1 MDNDQSDPAAEPASR
16 RPDAILK
23 EKPAPLRIEITA
35 RTMVTAAVVVGLSLL
50 SLRLAPVALVVIVA
64 LFLVGTLSPAV
75 AWLQARRVNRGP
87 AIGLIFAALLLVFA
101 GLAALTVPALIAQV
115 MAFAEQE
122 PVVRNHIAELLSTSR
137 LTAPLAESLRALD
150 YAVLAR
156 SSAGAAL
163 DMSEQSVEVLAYL
176 ASAVFLAL
184 YMMLDRDRLR
194 GGLYAVVPRTH
205 HIRLS
210 RVLSNLEV
218 IVGGYIRGQV
228 VTSALMATFTFVLL
242 LVCGVKGALAVAVIA
257 GMADVLPYVGVFI
270 SIGLALAAALP
281 RGPFVLGIVLV
292 AMLVYEE
299 LESRVLVP
307 RIYGNVLKLPSSMV
321 LLALLAGGT
330 LMGIPGA
337 LLALPVAAAIRM
349 LVEELRVELPGEEVG
364 ASAVRDEDERAEKEY
379 QRRAHGVPVETAAAI
394 AVAISEQRQSEV
406 DLLSERVAQIIVSAK
421 ADEPEE

>member
-1 MDNDQSDPAAEPASR
+1 MNDDRLDALTEPASR

-23 EKPAPLRIEITA
+23 DKPAPLRIEITA

-50 SLRLAPVALVVIVA
+50 SLRLAPVVLVVIVA

-75 AWLQARRVNRGP
+75 AWLQARRMKRGA
-87 AIGLIFAALLLVFA
+87 AIGVIFAALLLGFA

-115 MAFAEQE
+115 MTFVDQE
-122 PVVRNHIAELLSTSR
+122 PVVRSHVADLLSTSR
-137 LTAPLAESLRALD
+137 LTAPLAEALRSLD

-163 DMSEQSVEVLAYL
+163 DMSEESVEVLAYL

-184 YMMLDRDRLR
+184 YMMIDRDRLR

-210 RVLSNLEV
+210 RVLLNLEV

-228 VTSALMATFTFVLL
+228 VTSALMAVFTFVLL
-242 LVCGVKGALAVAVIA
+242 LICGVKGALAVAVIA
-257 GMADVLPYVGVFI
+257 GVADVLPYVGVFI
-270 SIGLALAAALP
+270 SVGLALAAALP

-349 LVEELRVELPGEEVG
+349 LVEELRVELPGEETGV
-364 ASAVRDEDERAEKEY
+364 SAVRDEDTRAEEEY

-406 DLLSERVAQIIVSAK
+406 DPLSERVAQIIVSAQTDK
-421 ADEPEE
+421 TEE